1 LNPAT
6 EDQLARLLLR
16 AQAGDRV
23 AYAQFLLQT
32 RELVRPMLRQ
42 RIRSPAL
49 LDDLLQETLLSVH
62 RSRHTY
68 DPARPIGPW
77 ICAIA
82 FNRLRDFGRARRR
95 RQDRDRIDLEWE
107 QAVHANTS
115 TDALLPGLL
124 RAALD
129 SLSDAQREVVWLLK
143 FEGYSVAEV
152 AGHTGRS
159 TSAIKVTA
167 HRAYR
172 ALRVLLGSR

>member
-1 LNPAT
+1 VNPAS
-6 EDQLARLLLR
+6 EEQLARLLLR
-16 AQAGDRV
+16 AQTGDRK
-23 AYAQFLLQT
+23 AYAEFLLQT
-32 RELVRPMLRQ
+32 RALVRLMLRD

-68 DPARPIGPW
+68 DPVRPIGPW
-77 ICAIA
+77 IRAIA

-95 RQDRDRIDLEWE
+95 RQDRDLLDVDWE
-107 QAVHANTS
+107 QAMHPSVT
-115 TDALLPGLL
+115 TDATLQRLL
-124 RAALD
+124 RTALEA
-129 SLSDAQREVVWLLK
+129 LSETQREVVWLLK

-152 AGHTGRS
+152 AGQTGRS
-159 TSAIKVTA
+159 TSAVKVTA